1 MAIAA
6 ARLLLLAKGPDAI
19 TLKAVADTLEMSH
32 TNLIHHFG
40 SAAELQSAL
49 MREMIRELT
58 TTIEAAVMRLRTG
71 QDEDQAA
78 VVDLVFDAFDRQG
91 AGRLAAWIVLS
102 GNAELMAPVGDV
114 VRDYIKSV
122 EVGLNADVDAEI
134 HRKVTSSLLFVTMSA
149 FGDAIIGT
157 NLCSMIGREREA
169 VRRVVTELLPHLTVH
184 TELIIRHKTSG

>member
-40 SAAELQSAL
+40 SAGELQSAL
-49 MREMIRELT
+49 MREMVRELT
-58 TTIEAAVMRLRTG
+58 TTIEAAVMRLRSGHADTG
-71 QDEDQAA
+71 A
-78 VVDLVFDAFDRQG
+78 VVDLVFNAFDAQG

-102 GNAELMAPVGDV
+102 GNSELMAPVGEV
-114 VRDYIKSV
+114 VRDYVASV
-122 EVGLNADVDAEI
+122 ERGLNADAEV

-149 FGDAIIGT
+149 FGDAIIGA
-157 NLCSMIGREREA
+157 NLCSMIGQERDA
-169 VRRVVTELLPHLTVH
+169 VRRVVAELLPHLVV
-184 TELIIRHKTSG
+184 KTDTGGNGCS